1 MCTRQSVKCVV
12 VRIFSIVTRKIK
24 KTYTNIYTYIYIH
37 HQQKRRQQQQHHHP
51 SSFGTNANTPM
62 LFIHNIYNCIYYWHC
77 VPLAHSV
84 LYTVWTMETVDVFS
98 ASGEKHPH
106 FTFNS
111 GSYHMCTHC
120 LVFRIAYKHSSL
132 HHLHGKCFPLLLLPK
147 IKKINQI

>member
-1 MCTRQSVKCVV
+1 MRPYVCTRQSVKCVI

-84 LYTVWTMETVDVFS
+84 LYTVCGRWRRWMSSPLRVRNTLISLSIQALITC
-98 ASGEKHPH
+98 A
-106 FTFNS
+106 
-111 GSYHMCTHC
+111 
-120 LVFRIAYKHSSL
+120 RIAWYFASHINTARFIISMGNVFHSCNCQ
-132 HHLHGKCFPLLLLPK
+132 K
-147 IKKINQI
+147 